1 MNLTEDLQPARSQ
14 LSKLQGRMNTFV
26 TLYEQDDPNAAADVL
41 MKELIAKNV
50 HPTSIATGFLEVVMS
65 R

>member
-1 MNLTEDLQPARSQ
+1 
-14 LSKLQGRMNTFV
+14 MNTFV